1 MLYFKCKSNLDH
13 EVFVKHKLSI
23 FFLLTILLAA
33 VFGGFVGDQVSA
45 GGPSGDISE
54 QLKNFTRVLQLAS
67 DNYAHPVSSEE
78 LIESAIRGMLHT
90 LDPHSSY
97 FDTRDYN
104 RLQEEQQGKYYGL
117 GITIRAVSPGSGR
130 VVVVEPPAP
139 GTPAYK
145 AGLRAGDVIT
155 RIRREPIDDWETEEV
170 ISNLK
175 GPKGSKV
182 DITVERPGM
191 VNLVEIT
198 VERDEIP
205 MFAIQD
211 AFLIRSHIGY
221 IKINRF
227 SDTTSDELEAA
238 LKKMDPSTSEGLIL
252 DLRGNPGGALNQA
265 IRVTD
270 QFLRKG
276 QVIVSTRNRHG
287 KESEY
292 KAPNGSPYRYPMVV
306 LIDRYSASASE
317 IVSGALQDHDRALIV
332 GETSFGKALV
342 QTIYSLGDRKGLAL
356 TTGRYY
362 TPSDRL
368 IQRDYSGGFYEYYYN
383 RKSEEAQSN
392 GEVRL
397 TDSGRKVYGGG
408 GIAPDVK
415 LTVETTKFQTMLNSL
430 DVFFSYARKLIGG
443 EVAVAENFKLPTGLS
458 EFSET
463 ERKELMSSLVISD
476 EILADFKN
484 YLNSKSVIFAGEDF
498 EKNIEF
504 VKRRLKKEVFDSF
517 FGAREGYKVAIEG
530 DEQVQKAIELLPQAK
545 ALLERSEKPDK
556 NVVATSARSN

>member
-1 MLYFKCKSNLDH
+1 M
-13 EVFVKHKLSI
+13 KHKFAV

-33 VFGGFVGDQVSA
+33 VFGGFLGDKVNA
-45 GGPSGDISE
+45 GGPLGDASE
-54 QLKNFTRVLQLAS
+54 QLRSFTRVLQLVTE
-67 DNYAHPVSSEE
+67 NYAREVDTEE
-78 LIESAIRGMLHT
+78 LVESGVRGMLHT

-117 GITIRAVSPGSGR
+117 GITIRSASPGSGR
-130 VVVVEPPAP
+130 VVIVEPPAP
-139 GTPAYK
+139 GTPAHK
-145 AGLRAGDVIT
+145 AGLRAGDIII

-170 ISNLK
+170 IGNLK

-182 DITVERPGM
+182 DITIERPGLENSLE
-191 VNLVEIT
+191 VT

-205 MFAIQD
+205 MYAIQD
-211 AFLIRSHIGY
+211 AFLVRPRVGY
-221 IKINRF
+221 IKVNRF

-238 LKKMDPSTSEGLIL
+238 IKKMDPAALEGLIL

-270 QFLRKG
+270 QFLKKG
-276 QVIVSTRNRHG
+276 QVIVSTRNRYG
-287 KESEY
+287 KENEY
-292 KAPNGSPYRYPMVV
+292 RAPNGSPYRYPMVV

-368 IQRDYSGGFYEYYYN
+368 IQRDYSGGFYEYYYS
-383 RKSEEAQSN
+383 RKPVEEAPAN
-392 GEVRL
+392 GDVRL

-408 GIAPDVK
+408 GITPDVK
-415 LTVETTKFQTMLNSL
+415 LVVEANKFQTMLNSR
-430 DVFFSYARKLIGG
+430 DVFFSYSHKLIAG
-443 EVAVAENFKLPTGLS
+443 EVAVAGNFRLPSAPPELS
-458 EFSET
+458 EAQ
-463 ERKELMSSLVISD
+463 RRELMDSLVISD
-476 EILADFKN
+476 AILADFQD
-484 YLNSKSVIFAGEDF
+484 YLRSKSVIFREEDF
-498 EKNIEF
+498 QQNVEF
-504 VKRRLKKEVFDSF
+504 IKRRLKKEVFDSF
-517 FGAREGYKVAIEG
+517 FGAREGYKIAIEG

-545 ALLERSEKPDK
+545 ALLESSEKPDK
-556 NVVATSARSN
+556 NVVASTGRSN

>member
-1 MLYFKCKSNLDH
+1 M
-13 EVFVKHKLSI
+13 KHKLSI
-23 FFLLTILLAA
+23 LFLLTILLAA
-33 VFGGFVGDQVSA
+33 AFGGFIGDKVSA
-45 GGPSGDISE
+45 GGPLGDSAE
-54 QLKNFTRVLQLAS
+54 QLRTFTRVLQLVS
-67 DNYAHPVSSEE
+67 ERYAHSVDSEE
-78 LIESAIRGMLHT
+78 LVESAIRGMLHT

-130 VVVVEPPAP
+130 VAVVEPPAP
-139 GTPAYK
+139 GTPAHK
-145 AGLRAGDVIT
+145 AGLHAGDVIT

-170 ISNLK
+170 IGNLK

-182 DITVERPGM
+182 DITIERPGLEAPID
-191 VNLVEIT
+191 VT

-211 AFLIRSHIGY
+211 AFLIRSRVGY
-221 IKINRF
+221 IKLNRF
-227 SDTTSDELEAA
+227 SDTTSDELETA
-238 LKKMDPSTSEGLIL
+238 LKKMDPSSLEGLVL

-270 QFLRKG
+270 QFLKKG
-276 QVIVSTRNRHG
+276 QIIVSTRNRRG
-287 KESEY
+287 KDHEY
-292 KAPNGSPYRYPMVV
+292 KAPNGSAYRYPMVV

-362 TPSDRL
+362 TPSERL
-368 IQRDYSGGFYEYYYN
+368 IQRDYSGGFYDYYYN
-383 RKSEEAQSN
+383 RKPPESPKAT
-392 GEVRL
+392 GDVKL

-408 GIAPDVK
+408 GITPDVK
-415 LTVETTKFQTMLNSL
+415 LTVEANKFQSMLGAR
-430 DVFFSYARKLIGG
+430 DVFFSYSHKLIGG
-443 EVAVAENFKLPTGLS
+443 EIPVARNFRLPANQAEMS
-458 EFSET
+458 EA
-463 ERKELMSSLVISD
+463 ERQELMNSLVISD
-476 EILADFKN
+476 AILADFKQ
-484 YLNSKSVIFAGEDF
+484 YLKTKSVVFLEQDF
-498 EKNIEF
+498 DENVEF
-504 VKRRLKKEVFDSF
+504 VKRRLRKEVFDSF

-530 DEQVQKAIELLPQAK
+530 DEQVLKAIELLPQAK
-545 ALLERSEKPDK
+545 ALLESSERPGR
-556 NVVATSARSN
+556 NVVATTGRSS

>member
-1 MLYFKCKSNLDH
+1 MR
-13 EVFVKHKLSI
+13 HKLSI
-23 FFLLTILLAA
+23 FLLLTILLAA
-33 VFGGFVGDQVSA
+33 SFGGFVGDRVSA
-45 GGPSGDISE
+45 GGPLGDASE
-54 QLKNFTRVLQLAS
+54 QLRNFTRVLQLVS
-67 DNYAHPVSSEE
+67 DNYARSVDSEE
-78 LIESAIRGMLHT
+78 LVESAIRGMLHT

-117 GITIRAVSPGSGR
+117 GITIRASSPGSGR

-139 GTPAYK
+139 GTPAQK

-155 RIRREPIDDWETEEV
+155 RVRREPIDEWEMEEV

-182 DITVERPGM
+182 DITIERPGVDTPM
-191 VNLVEIT
+191 EVV

-205 MFAIQD
+205 MYAIQD
-211 AFLIRSHIGY
+211 AFLIRPQVGY
-221 IKINRF
+221 IKVNRF
-227 SDTTSDELEAA
+227 ADSTSDELEGAV
-238 LKKMDPSTSEGLIL
+238 KKMDPASLEGLIL

-270 QFLRKG
+270 QFLKKG
-276 QVIVSTRNRHG
+276 EVIVSTRNRRG
-287 KESEY
+287 KENEY
-292 KAPNGSPYRYPMVV
+292 KAPNGSSYRYPMVV

-383 RKSEEAQSN
+383 RKPAEEDKPT

-415 LTVETTKFQTMLNSL
+415 LSAEANKFQAMLNAR
-430 DVFFSYARKLIGG
+430 DVFFSYAHKLISG
-443 EVAVAENFKLPTGLS
+443 EVAAAPNFKLPVHAGDMPES
-458 EFSET
+458 
-463 ERKELMSSLVISD
+463 ERKERMGSLVISD
-476 EILADFKN
+476 AILSDFREFLK
-484 YLNSKSVIFAGEDF
+484 SKSVIFSEEDL
-498 EKNIEF
+498 EHNAEF
-504 VKRRLKKEVFDSF
+504 IRRRLKKEVFDSF

-530 DEQVQKAIELLPQAK
+530 DEQVQKAIELLPEAK
-545 ALLERSEKPDK
+545 ALLQRSEKPDK
-556 NVVATSARSN
+556 NMVASGARAHYN